1 MMNKLNSN
9 AYSEGLGINF
19 IIFPALSL
27 ILTRMDSDYCFIN
40 ERKVTF
46 HESGININVNGLKSN
61 VVLYQLE

>member
-40 ERKVTF
+40 ERK
-46 HESGININVNGLKSN
+46 ESGININVNGLKSN